1 MKIQIPIQVTQKLA
15 RQALILRKHSPRIMF
30 VGGIGGVIVSTV
42 LACKATLKLSD
53 VVDEAETT
61 IFGIRNDLK
70 DSPGYRKDL
79 AYVYGKT
86 AYDVVKLYSP
96 AIVVG
101 GISIAALT
109 GSHVT
114 LTRRNAAVTAAYA
127 AMAKSFDEYRDR
139 VRRDLG
145 DDRERELRH
154 AVELVDIPDK
164 NGKPK
169 KSAVADPNKMSPY
182 SRFFDEYSPSWQKNP
197 ELNKVFLLAQQNYAN
212 HLLRARGHVFLNEV
226 YDMLGLERCSAG
238 QMVGWVI
245 SETGDNFIDFGMFEV
260 RNADFVNNVERS
272 ILLDFNVDGVIYDKI

>member
-1 MKIQIPIQVTQKLA
+1 MKIQLPIQVTQKLA

-30 VGGIGGVIVSTV
+30 VGGIGGVITSTV
-42 LACKATLKLSD
+42 LACRATLKLTD
-53 VVDEAETT
+53 VVDTAEAT
-61 IFGIRNDLK
+61 IVGIRSDMK
-70 DSPGYRKDL
+70 DTPGYRKDL
-79 AYVYGKT
+79 AYAYGKT
-86 AYDVVKLYSP
+86 AAEVIKLYGP
-96 AIVVG
+96 AVIVG
-101 GISIAALT
+101 GVSIAALT

-114 LTRRNAAVTAAYA
+114 LTRRNAAATAAYA

-139 VRRDLG
+139 VRHDLG

-164 NGKPK
+164 NGKMK

-182 SRFFDEYSPSWQKNP
+182 ARFFDEYSSSWQKNP
-197 ELNKVFLLAQQNYAN
+197 ELNKIFLLAQQNYAN
-212 HLLRARGHVFLNEV
+212 HLLRARGHVFLNEI